1 MAITR
6 ISIKGP
12 IISNDIGWVYHYLGW
27 DCCCPDDVRKGLEEA
42 AGGDVIL
49 DINSPGGYCDVGSE
63 IYTMLMEYEG
73 NVEAHIM
80 SAASAASVV
89 ACGADRVLASDTM
102 VYMIHNSRG
111 GNCGDYR
118 DMLSEAEALQ
128 KYNESIINAYVRKT
142 GKSREELQGMMDRT
156 TWMSAADA
164 IRQGFV
170 DDYLF
175 GDPEEAGARAGE
187 ESRGETG
194 DESPMASMDGATG
207 RAGGTDALLAM
218 NGAAVPII
226 TPEKALEI
234 RTALGLAGQAGGI
247 VVKEDGMER
256 RADGNGEQAQGNGE
270 QVPGNTEQAQGS
282 VRQAQ
287 GNMECAGQQIA
298 IRDDGSDRAT
308 ENLAENDGQG
318 GEHIMTLEEFL
329 KENPEARAA
338 HEALLAQAGSEGAK
352 EENARLKELD
362 QISASVTP
370 EDLREAKYGE
380 KPVDAKTL
388 AYQALVKDG
397 ERAGS
402 YMQHAIQDARD
413 AKVDEVGSNAS
424 DPDEPKDESDAMAAV
439 ANAKIAGRR

>member
-6 ISIKGP
+6 ISVKGP
-12 IISNDIGWVYHYLGW
+12 IVSNDIGWVYHYFGW

-49 DINSPGGYCDVGSE
+49 EINSPGGYCDVGSE

-102 VYMIHNSRG
+102 VYMIHNSQG
-111 GNCGDYR
+111 GERGDYR
-118 DMLSEAEALQ
+118 DLLNASEALQ
-128 KYNESIINAYVRKT
+128 KYDESIINAYVRKT
-142 GKSREELQGMMDRT
+142 GKSREELQEMMNHT

-164 IRQGFV
+164 IAYGFV

-175 GDPEEAGARAGE
+175 GNPENAKKEEEGE
-187 ESRGETG
+187 SYEEDVKRNS
-194 DESPMASMDGATG
+194 SAAT
-207 RAGGTDALLAM
+207 LQVM
-218 NGAAVPII
+218 NGAAVPVIL
-226 TPEKALEI
+226 PEKALEI
-234 RTALGLAGQAGGI
+234 RVALELTGGSEG
-247 VVKEDGMER
+247 K
-256 RADGNGEQAQGNGE
+256 NGEQITIG
-270 QVPGNTEQAQGS
+270 
-282 VRQAQ
+282 
-287 GNMECAGQQIA
+287 
-298 IRDDGSDRAT
+298 DDESDRAT
-308 ENLAENDGQG
+308 ENAAEKKGQG
-318 GEHIMTLEEFL
+318 GEHVMTLEEFL
-329 KENPEARAA
+329 KENPEAMAA
-338 HEALLAQAGSEGAK
+338 HDALLDEAKARGA
-352 EENARLKELD
+352 EVENARLKELD

-402 YMQHAIQDARD
+402 YMQHAIQDAED
-413 AKVDEVGSNAS
+413 AKVDEVGSNAEG
-424 DPDEPKDESDAMAAV
+424 PEEPKDESDGMAAI
-439 ANAKIAGRR
+439 ANAKIGRR